1 MWRNPYFSELL
12 LPFQNDIIYSPLDVM
27 LAFNVHCY
35 KQFAMEII
43 HIVHIWGKAFEY
55 PHVHVMLKWDV
66 LGDSASERCHS
77 SWSCLCILLSCDAI
91 ITCPL
96 HTYSR
101 FIPKCCQSETQW
113 ISLQASVC
121 KRDIIKN
128 PGWAQGHWRTPT
140 LWLWLR
146 SGHFA
151 SWLEPLDVRHS
162 LTASAGK

>member
-1 MWRNPYFSELL
+1 MLALKTKPKANKKPETEIKQTKNLEEVSSKGNFRLTTSGCVSIAHDLPHLLFLLSLMWRNPYFSELL

-77 SWSCLCILLSCDAI
+77 S
-91 ITCPL
+91 
-96 HTYSR
+96 
-101 FIPKCCQSETQW
+101 
-113 ISLQASVC
+113 
-121 KRDIIKN
+121 
-128 PGWAQGHWRTPT
+128 
-140 LWLWLR
+140 
-146 SGHFA
+146 
-151 SWLEPLDVRHS
+151 
-162 LTASAGK
+162 